1 MEFEGRRWLTD
12 KRSLLCCF
20 QGNGGGYAEGWETAS
35 YPAKLTDLGGI
46 TMMTERYEDG
56 MRIISVD
63 TEDEFVEALDQMT
76 NYRVAIEAPEEIR
89 EAFGIQSAEE
99 LGIEPDDLG
108 LPAEAYE
115 RGRWN

>member
-1 MEFEGRRWLTD
+1 
-12 KRSLLCCF
+12 
-20 QGNGGGYAEGWETAS
+20 
-35 YPAKLTDLGGI
+35 
-46 TMMTERYEDG
+46 
-56 MRIISVD
+56 
-63 TEDEFVEALDQMT
+63 MT
-76 NYRVAIEAPEEIR
+76 NYRVAIEAPEEIM

>member
-1 MEFEGRRWLTD
+1 MR
-12 KRSLLCCF
+12 
-20 QGNGGGYAEGWETAS
+20 YAEGRETVS
-35 YPAKLTDLGGI
+35 YPAKCTNLGGI
-46 TMMTERYEDG
+46 TMMTERIEDS

-63 TEDEFVEALDQMT
+63 TEEEFVEALDQMT
-76 NYRVAIEAPEEIR
+76 NYRVAIEAPEAIM
-89 EAFGIQSAEE
+89 EAFGVQSAKE

>member
-1 MEFEGRRWLTD
+1 MEPLGTRTRKSNRGTVTSFEVLWLWYTRD
-12 KRSLLCCF
+12 RE
-20 QGNGGGYAEGWETAS
+20 NAS
-35 YPAKLTDLGGI
+35 CPAKLKDLGGI

>member
-1 MEFEGRRWLTD
+1 MTNFEVP
-12 KRSLLCCF
+12 S
-20 QGNGGGYAEGWETAS
+20 YARARENAS
-35 YPAKLTDLGGI
+35 YPAKLKDLGGI

-76 NYRVAIEAPEEIR
+76 NYRVAIEAPAEIR